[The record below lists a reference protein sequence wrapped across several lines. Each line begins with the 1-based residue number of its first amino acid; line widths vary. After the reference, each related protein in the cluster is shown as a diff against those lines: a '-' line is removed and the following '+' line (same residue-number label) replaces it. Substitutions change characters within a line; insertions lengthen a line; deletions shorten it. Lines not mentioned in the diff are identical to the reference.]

1 MYTIVPFR
9 GRRALSVPRQLNS
22 LFDDRFFRSFF
33 DMSDMMGSSG
43 LSCGFRVDIK
53 DQKDS
58 YVLEAELP
66 GLTED
71 QINLSV
77 DENTLKISAE
87 TKASGEENDSEYY
100 YRERRYG
107 HCERSFNLEGI
118 KQDGIQAEYKNGI
131 LYVTL
136 PKQMPEPKKAERRIA
151 ISTPPEEEK

>member
-9 GRRALSVPRQLNS
+9 GRRNVGVPRQIGN

-33 DMSDMMGSSG
+33 DMSDIMGSSG

-53 DQKDS
+53 NLKDS

-66 GLTED
+66 GLQED
-71 QINLSV
+71 QINLSI
-77 DENTLKISAE
+77 DDDTLKISAE
-87 TKASGEENDSEYY
+87 AKSASGENEEVY

-118 KQDGIQAEYKNGI
+118 RQDDITAEYKNGI
-131 LYVTL
+131 LYVNL
-136 PKQMPEPKKAERRIA
+136 PKQQPEPKKAERRIA
-151 ISTPPEEEK
+151 ISVSEDEQK